1 MRDGGEGRG
10 NVTVNM
16 GQLSLSFLSLFVS
29 HSHLTLDFVQTD
41 QREVSSLTMS
51 WQKNPKKILLHLYF
65 YYIPALFLPQR
76 SGSRITVWSVGV
88 VLFPSAVCNL
98 PKHRRLPLHSIILPL
113 QQSWCSAVITQT
125 VGRNNCFWGR
135 QSLLHAFTIRVRTGD
150 DFCGWQTLVLK
161 QVTTE
166 EERGVLM

>member
-1 MRDGGEGRG
+1 MRDGGEGKRYSKYG
-10 NVTVNM
+10 
-16 GQLSLSFLSLFVS
+16 S
-29 HSHLTLDFVQTD
+29 TLPL
-41 QREVSSLTMS
+41 SSLPLRLLVAS
-51 WQKNPKKILLHLYF
+51 HPRLCANGSKRSLLPHSELIEEPKKDPAPFVFLLHSSSF
-65 YYIPALFLPQR
+65 FFLPQR
-76 SGSRITVWSVGV
+76 SSSRITVWSVGV

-125 VGRNNCFWGR
+125 VARNNCFWGR

-150 DFCGWQTLVLK
+150 DFCGWRTLVLK

-166 EERGVLM
+166 EERGVLL